1 MQNLLRTNILKPRI
15 FPKIT
20 KIIQLKMFIG
30 HIWRK
35 EEVWERSLK
44 SDLQNAQF
52 FGDGLVPGSIDKEE
66 Y

>member
-1 MQNLLRTNILKPRI
+1 
-15 FPKIT
+15 
-20 KIIQLKMFIG
+20 MFIG